1 MPEAMSKNGQHHPA
15 PRPFLE
21 AAETLV
27 RRDEGS
33 MPRVADIRRKALS
46 QFEQSGIPSTRHEEW
61 KYLDLSPLTTTD
73 FRTATPDDIRKLSKA
88 DADALRH
95 DGVDACLLLVENGS
109 LNRDA
114 SDLKSVPAGVRI
126 GSLAELGTEPAVI
139 DHLFSLADTHTEAL
153 VALNTMLSYDP
164 LIILVEANAQVE
176 TVLHVAFAAVPE
188 SSPLNVCTRLLVV
201 AATGASC
208 TLIESYHTIGE
219 GASTLTNAVTE
230 TVVGSGARV
239 HHIKVQHE
247 NSLARNIS
255 YHKVHMAGDSYQ
267 HLTTLTLG
275 GALVRNTLNLRLD
288 GQQINTYLNGLY
300 VLDGDQVVDNHTLV
314 DHAQPNC
321 YSSELYKGIISGRA
335 QGIFNGKIWVR
346 PDAQKT
352 NAYQSNKNILLSDEA
367 SMNTKPQLEIYADDV
382 KCSHGATTGQLDEES
397 LFYLRARGI
406 GEATARALLNQAFAA
421 DVIAQVEHPGIREAL
436 LQVLDR
442 KLSNLQS

>member
-1 MPEAMSKNGQHHPA
+1 
-15 PRPFLE
+15 
-21 AAETLV
+21 
-27 RRDEGS
+27 
-33 MPRVADIRRKALS
+33 
-46 QFEQSGIPSTRHEEW
+46 
-61 KYLDLSPLTTTD
+61 
-73 FRTATPDDIRKLSKA
+73 
-88 DADALRH
+88 
-95 DGVDACLLLVENGS
+95 
-109 LNRDA
+109 
-114 SDLKSVPAGVRI
+114 VRI

-139 DHLFSLADTHTEAL
+139 DHLFSLAVVHTEPL
-153 VALNTMLSYDP
+153 VALNTMLSFDP
-164 LIILVEANAQVE
+164 LIILVEENAQVE

-188 SSPLNVCTRLLVV
+188 SSPLNVCTRLLLVV
-201 AATGASC
+201 AAGSSC

-230 TVVGSGARV
+230 TVVGVGARV
-239 HHIKVQHE
+239 QHIKVQHE
-247 NSLARNIS
+247 NAHARNIS
-255 YHKVHMAGDSYQ
+255 YHKVHMAADSYQ

-275 GALVRNTLNLRLD
+275 GALVRNSLNLRLD

-321 YSSELYKGIISGRA
+321 FSSELYKGIIAGRA
-335 QGIFNGKIWVR
+335 QGVFNGKIWVR

-406 GEATARALLNQAFAA
+406 GESTARALLNQAFAA
-421 DVIAQVEHPGIREAL
+421 DVISQVEHTGIREAL
-436 LQVLDR
+436 LEVLDR